1 MTMFPIP
8 MPQMPPEVID
18 MVGANPEGFADAMGT
33 GMEAMTAAIADGA
46 SPADAFA
53 TMGDIMGPIMEDM
66 GISPEAFDA
75 AGDAFGAAMGGGM
88 HMGPADAG
96 GPATRG
102 AAPAGRREAAA

>member
-1 MTMFPIP
+1 MTMFPMP

-53 TMGDIMGPIMEDM
+53 AMGDIMGPIM
-66 GISPEAFDA
+66 
-75 AGDAFGAAMGGGM
+75 
-88 HMGPADAG
+88 
-96 GPATRG
+96 
-102 AAPAGRREAAA
+102 